1 MTNFIKSLV
10 VVSLIVMPFSMQASV
25 QADANDA
32 MEAQSTYQSPLATHY
47 QATDAV
53 DAKPSNSSAYVP
65 NGGGPLNDPFNP
77 PDPNA
82 PIDTNMYFLIAAS
95 LVYGFVLFRKEKRL
109 KL

>member
-10 VVSLIVMPFSMQASV
+10 VASIIVMPFSMQASM

-32 MEAQSTYQSPLATHY
+32 IEAQSTYQSPLATHY

-53 DAKPSNSSAYVP
+53 DAKPGNSSAYVP
-65 NGGGPLNDPFNP
+65 NGGGPLNGPNDPA
-77 PDPNA
+77 DPNA
-82 PIDTNMYFLIAAS
+82 PIDTNMIFLLAAA
-95 LVYGFVLFRKEKRL
+95 LLYGFVLFRKEQRL